1 MSVRKRILPSG
12 EIRWLCDYR
21 DGGGKRAASSS
32 RPKKATKFSQETGVA
47 VRAGTHVADAASV
60 TVKRASEL
68 WLDRC
73 RLDGL
78 EAGTLRN
85 YKEHLDLHILPL
97 IGDVELSRLTK
108 PVVEGFRTSSWKRT
122 RRLRREVDGL
132 SQEFGFRS
140 PGARSGCSERGDR
153 R

>member
-21 DGGGKRAASSS
+21 DGGKANGASSNS
-32 RPKKATKFSQETGVA
+32 ELKKQAKISKGTGVA
-47 VRAGTHVADAASV
+47 SPGRHALADAASI

-85 YKEHLDLHILPL
+85 YKQHLDLHILPL
-97 IGDVELSRLTK
+97 SA
-108 PVVEGFRTSSWKRT
+108 P
-122 RRLRREVDGL
+122 
-132 SQEFGFRS
+132 RS
-140 PGARSGCSERGDR
+140 FPS
-153 R
+153 